1 MDTINGYVSEC
12 HFYIAKEIVTKEGLG
27 ERVVNDLT
35 RKLAGNNYKN
45 YHIYCDIFY
54 KLLTLS
60 ILLKDGIYV
69 PVRPHRKGF
78 PESLNIMLLEA

>member
-1 MDTINGYVSEC
+1 MPLKLVKQRIIIWVHVDTINGYVSEC
-12 HFYIAKEIVTKEGLG
+12 HVYTAKEIVTKEGLG

-60 ILLKDGIYV
+60 I
-69 PVRPHRKGF
+69 PVKRWY
-78 PESLNIMLLEA
+78 LCAC